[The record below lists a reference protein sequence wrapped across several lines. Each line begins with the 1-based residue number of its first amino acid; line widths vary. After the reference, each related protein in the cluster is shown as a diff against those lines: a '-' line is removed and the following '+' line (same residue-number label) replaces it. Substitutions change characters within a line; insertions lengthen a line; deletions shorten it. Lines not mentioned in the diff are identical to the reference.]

1 MQGAVVS
8 ECCIAIGDAHFGRGS
23 ITYSSQIASSGSY
36 NEMLSVDCDD
46 QSMFFKSL
54 IGMSSRAAG
63 KLSQEG
69 AAELLWSKLIE
80 RLQR

>member
-1 MQGAVVS
+1 
-8 ECCIAIGDAHFGRGS
+8 
-23 ITYSSQIASSGSY
+23 
-36 NEMLSVDCDD
+36 MLSVDCDD